1 MKTWAREHC
10 YYIMKEALSTI
21 TQTRS
26 LKNWYVMLSIQ
37 GLSGQYI
44 QNNFSFTFHNSKY
57 WYCFAQWA
65 TSDVQLYSL
74 MITGSISNFQPRIWT
89 Q

>member
-1 MKTWAREHC
+1 
-10 YYIMKEALSTI
+10 
-21 TQTRS
+21 
-26 LKNWYVMLSIQ
+26 MLSVQ
-37 GLSGQYI
+37 VLSGQYI

-65 TSDVQLYSL
+65 GSYVQLYSL
-74 MITGSISNFQPRIWT
+74 MITGCISNFQHVFELISSSFYL

>member
-10 YYIMKEALSTI
+10 YYITKEAQSTI
-21 TQTRS
+21 TQTAF
-26 LKNWYVMLSIQ
+26 KNWCVMLSIQ

-57 WYCFAQWA
+57 CFAQWA

-74 MITGSISNFQPRIWT
+74 MITGCITNFQPCIWT
-89 Q
+89 HE